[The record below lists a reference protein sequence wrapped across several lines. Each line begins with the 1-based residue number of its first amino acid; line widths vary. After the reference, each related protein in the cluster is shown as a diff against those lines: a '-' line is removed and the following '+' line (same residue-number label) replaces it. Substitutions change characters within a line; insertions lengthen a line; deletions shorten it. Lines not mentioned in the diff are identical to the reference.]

1 MPVTKDEVLRVLNR
15 DELRYEEAAQ
25 LGPDA
30 LPHLMDLVRQG
41 DPMIASKATYLASLI
56 GGEQAQDV
64 VEAAASMDDPRVRI
78 AAAAALRNL
87 DPRSGELFSQ
97 LLEDDDSGVRKVV
110 LRSIRERQP
119 EAARSMVD
127 RVATSDP
134 QPYLRELAAE
144 VARDLPG

>member
-1 MPVTKDEVLRVLNR
+1 MPVTRDEVLAVLNR

-64 VEAAASMDDPRVRI
+64 VEAAASMDDARVRV

-97 LLEDDDSGVRKVV
+97 LLDDDDSGVRKVV

-119 EAARSMVD
+119 QAAKSMVH

-134 QPYLRELAAE
+134 QPYLRKLAAE